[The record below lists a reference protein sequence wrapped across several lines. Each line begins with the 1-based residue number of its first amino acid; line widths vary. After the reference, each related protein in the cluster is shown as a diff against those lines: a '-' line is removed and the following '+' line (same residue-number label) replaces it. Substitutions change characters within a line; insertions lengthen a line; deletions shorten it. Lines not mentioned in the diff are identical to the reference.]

1 MELFGY
7 LSFVGDVQEIAT
19 QNNQY
24 SNEPFI
30 VREIC
35 VHSFVT
41 GSSNGECVPYL
52 RGMNLRLSGRQA
64 QTFNIAPG
72 SLVAVEYG
80 SICKPFV
87 DKNDNH
93 LRANGNLTVS
103 RICVIQQADIDQLNR
118 LMESYAR
125 LNNNQ
130 PL

>member
-19 QNNQY
+19 QNSQF

-41 GSSNGECVPYL
+41 GTSNGECVPYL
-52 RGMNLRLSGRQA
+52 RGMNLRLTGRQA
-64 QTFNIAPG
+64 QTFNIATG
-72 SLVAVEYG
+72 NLVAVEY
-80 SICKPFV
+80 SSSCKPFV

-93 LRANGNLTVS
+93 LRANGNLTVN

>member
-19 QNNQY
+19 QNIQY

-93 LRANGNLTVS
+93 LRANGTLPVS

-118 LMESYAR
+118 VMEGYAQ
-125 LNNNQ
+125 LNNNPQ
-130 PL
+130 M